1 MYDPEEKLDRFLKT
15 VARRN
20 GKKIGASAIFSHE
33 EKILLLNYGDS
44 FELPAFEIDE
54 EEKIKLAVER
64 FSREKFGENFSL
76 KKYIGSFCIQEGD
89 CRCYAFEVGVSPSNI
104 SSQFVWVDP
113 KTLDR
118 KKVNKKTAKLLMR
131 FVKIKEKE
139 KTL

>member
-54 EEKIKLAVER
+54 EEKIKLAVEKL
-64 FSREKFGENFSL
+64 SREKFGENFSL